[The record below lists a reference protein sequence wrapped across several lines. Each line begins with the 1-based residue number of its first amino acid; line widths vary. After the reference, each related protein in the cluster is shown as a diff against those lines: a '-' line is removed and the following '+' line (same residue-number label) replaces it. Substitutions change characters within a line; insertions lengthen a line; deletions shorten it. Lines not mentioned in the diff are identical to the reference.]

1 MASSMKK
8 LPITESPD
16 VVALLDKVPLTPMEE
31 KAKKRV
37 CCVTGSTGMVG
48 SHVVRRLL
56 RAGHT
61 VHAPVRSLDEE
72 KIGFLKAMP
81 GADERLKLF
90 KVTDLVEEGAYDESM
105 AGCEAVLHVASP
117 FFMVGSKEKIK
128 ETLSMVELNLIDLTR
143 SYNISKIFIRGL

>member
-1 MASSMKK
+1 MPSSLSK

-16 VVALLDKVPLTPMEE
+16 VVALLDKVPLTPLEE
-31 KAKKRV
+31 SSRKRV

-61 VHAPVRSLDEE
+61 VHAPVRSLGEE
-72 KIGFLKAMP
+72 KVGFLKAMP

-90 KVTDLVEEGAYDESM
+90 KVTNLMNPGAYDESIS
-105 AGCEAVLHVASP
+105 GC
-117 FFMVGSKEKIK
+117 
-128 ETLSMVELNLIDLTR
+128 
-143 SYNISKIFIRGL
+143 